1 MVTLEAIRSTIKDIE
16 RNGDSLGDLHDLN
29 MLYELEERMLRRPK
43 TSQSAKGNV
52 EITREDAER
61 WVSEMRNEDPAK
73 PEGGKWSIDQA
84 KPYAQKHGIRTDGPQ
99 FFEFYVMMN
108 AMYSDYSEVAK
119 KFNAAT
125 PDFFAEMAKAFI
137 MDRDA
142 KPGKVAAYFENL
154 VEK

>member
-1 MVTLEAIRSTIKDIE
+1 MVTLEGVRNTIKDIE
-16 RNGDSLGDLHDLN
+16 RNGDSMGDLHDLN
-29 MLYELEERMLRRPK
+29 MLYELEERMLRRQK
-43 TSQSAKGNV
+43 TSQSAKGKG
-52 EITREDAER
+52 EMTREDAER
-61 WVSEMRNEDPAK
+61 WVAGMKNEDASK
-73 PEGGKWSIDQA
+73 PEGGKWSIEQA

-137 MDRDA
+137 MDKDG
-142 KPGKVAAYFENL
+142 KPGKTAAYFENL

>member
-108 AMYSDYSEVAK
+108 AMYSR
-119 KFNAAT
+119 
-125 PDFFAEMAKAFI
+125 I
-137 MDRDA
+137 C
-142 KPGKVAAYFENL
+142 
-154 VEK
+154 